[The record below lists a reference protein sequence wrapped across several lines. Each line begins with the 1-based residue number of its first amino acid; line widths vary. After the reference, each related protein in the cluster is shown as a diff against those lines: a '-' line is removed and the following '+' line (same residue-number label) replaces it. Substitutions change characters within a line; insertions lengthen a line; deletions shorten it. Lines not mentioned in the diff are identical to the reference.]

1 MVALKNLGV
10 QVRQLH
16 GVANLLNLCAQ
27 ATNLLVGDI
36 RNLFQNQ
43 LLRTGGGN
51 LRGQH
56 AGARVERD
64 RVAGAQLLNVEGTS
78 HTRHLLSTRGRI
90 NQHALLIQH
99 LAHGH
104 HVTER
109 FGVQGEHRLGLVVEQ
124 HGHAGGEGGQVN
136 QRGHRNTH
144 HAAAHLN
151 IQVGVNLGGSLIV
164 GNLLVGHGLTLMHRQ
179 HNRRIQ
185 RRHNVLR
192 QGRAQ
197 TLHLVAHAGDCLN
210 ELAVLLPRTTNLSAH
225 IVAGCLRRGEST
237 QHGVILLRADGLT
250 AGQGGRPESSRV
262 VRCRAGCTVGGA
274 VLGGSCLICRFVG
287 GHGSSFSCSS

>member
-1 MVALKNLGV
+1 
-10 QVRQLH
+10 
-16 GVANLLNLCAQ
+16 
-27 ATNLLVGDI
+27 
-36 RNLFQNQ
+36 
-43 LLRTGGGN
+43 
-51 LRGQH
+51 
-56 AGARVERD
+56 
-64 RVAGAQLLNVEGTS
+64 
-78 HTRHLLSTRGRI
+78 
-90 NQHALLIQH
+90 
-99 LAHGH
+99 
-104 HVTER
+104 
-109 FGVQGEHRLGLVVEQ
+109 
-124 HGHAGGEGGQVN
+124 
-136 QRGHRNTH
+136 
-144 HAAAHLN
+144 
-151 IQVGVNLGGSLIV
+151 
-164 GNLLVGHGLTLMHRQ
+164 MHRQ

-185 RRHNVLR
+185 RRHNILR

-274 VLGGSCLICRFVG
+274 VLGGSYLICRFVG